1 MEIIIIYDADSPG
14 TRLIAQSIGSGFTPA
29 NRVRLADAKAIDKKV
44 LPEIDVLIVGSAS
57 YRSRPSKAV
66 KNFLNNLPKK
76 SLQNIAVAAYE
87 IRIKRGIISYFSL
100 RNPSREKRYAA
111 TQIDKLLIRKGGIQV
126 LDPEVFYFR
135 NSHRPMNGNEL
146 YRAKKWGTEI
156 ESLCPG

>member
-14 TRLIAQSIGSGFTPA
+14 TRLVAQSIGSGFTPG

-57 YRSRPSKAV
+57 HRSRPSKAI

-76 SLQNIAVAAYE
+76 SLQNIAVAAFE
-87 IRIKRGIISYFSL
+87 IKIKRSFISYFSR
-100 RNPSREKRYAA
+100 RNPSREKRYASN
-111 TQIDKLLIRKGGIQV
+111 QIDKMLIRKGGIQV
-126 LDPEVFYFR
+126 LDPELFFFR
-135 NSHRPMNGNEL
+135 NSLRPLNMNEL
-146 YRAKKWGTEI
+146 LRAKNWGREI